1 MYANF
6 ATKNECENIQDM
18 FILDVDVDQWNI
30 INFLIVSTIF
40 ALSTLGN
47 DVRAKKDFM

>member
-6 ATKNECENIQDM
+6 AAKNERENIQNM
-18 FILDVDVDQWNI
+18 FILDVDVDQWNV
-30 INFLIVSTIF
+30 INLLIVSTIF

-47 DVRAKKDFM
+47 DVRVKREFT